1 MRSVPSTVLHCGYTV
16 LACCS
21 CLWPWSWS
29 CCCCCCCGLS
39 ERLSRARR
47 PPLGHRVGR
56 VHVRIRVGS
65 IHRRHRHRSWSAIRG
80 TCQYGTPNRK
90 LRASTYTSTYSPSA
104 GRSCARVNVN
114 DAPACT
120 VTVTGSETAQHSG
133 HHMVSAA
140 FPYVHLHHHPIPLP
154 LRHPPSKSESEPLPS
169 EPSEPETEPNLG
181 NSERKR
187 EAYLLY
193 LSLGR
198 NLLSAHLHR
207 PPAGRKS
214 TSISTSK
221 SKSASCCI
229 ACAACQ
235 CLAILTSATFPPP
248 HDSKSTHSHFPLG
261 RYRSRCLAARKTL
274 TLSLSLRRVRSWL
287 CRRAILVPVPSIIH
301 RALCIVHHAN
311 SASGPKDISF
321 SGSVI
326 PSLT

>member
-1 MRSVPSTVLHCGYTV
+1 MVMLLLLLLRALREVIASSPPAARPSRWPCSCPYPRRFYPSAPST
-16 LACCS
+16 
-21 CLWPWSWS
+21 
-29 CCCCCCCGLS
+29 
-39 ERLSRARR
+39 
-47 PPLGHRVGR
+47 PLV
-56 VHVRIRVGS
+56 VRDT
-65 IHRRHRHRSWSAIRG
+65 W
-80 TCQYGTPNRK
+80 YGTPNRN

-301 RALCIVHHAN
+301 RASCIVLILHQV
-311 SASGPKDISF
+311 PKISRPL
-321 SGSVI
+321 VA
-326 PSLT
+326 